1 MVGASTAAADKS
13 SEGFLG
19 KLMAGPGRSK
29 RRKRARV
36 YVRGTLLH
44 GERKNVEPMAV
55 RLGESDQ
62 DLRHLVRNQQL
73 PAVMNV

>member
-1 MVGASTAAADKS
+1 
-13 SEGFLG
+13 
-19 KLMAGPGRSK
+19 MAGPGRSK
-29 RRKRARV
+29 RRRRARV
-36 YVRGTLLH
+36 YVRGTLLD
-44 GERKNVEPMAV
+44 GEYKNVEPMAI